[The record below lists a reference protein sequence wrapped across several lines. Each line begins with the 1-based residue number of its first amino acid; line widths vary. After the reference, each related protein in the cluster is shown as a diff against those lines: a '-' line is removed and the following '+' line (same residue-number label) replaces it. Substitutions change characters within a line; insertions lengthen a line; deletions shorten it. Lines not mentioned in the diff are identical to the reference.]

1 MKLGT
6 VSTPDTFDS
15 SAPPFRADFSFL
27 FKNAVFR
34 VFVSHK
40 PAAVVFES
48 KVVSERVKTVTAHS
62 KRESGKQKH
71 KANEQWFVE
80 SGQVYKRRQIKIT
93 QNREK
98 QCRMNY
104 ENREN
109 GQRARRNIVLSQ
121 RLINA
126 QLVNCENRIK
136 RYQMKIRN
144 IE

>member
-40 PAAVVFES
+40 PAAVIFES
-48 KVVSERVKTVTAHS
+48 KVVSERVKTVTTHS
-62 KRESGKQKH
+62 KRESGKRTCE
-71 KANEQWFVE
+71 NEWFVE

-144 IE
+144 T